1 MTDCGIDLRDEHT
14 HWQRGLDNSST
25 APGTMTVAEGKREE
39 GRGGSQKGGQG
50 ENGEAETEAKRVGKE
65 VKGPGER
72 RGAGERKER
81 ERDGGREGKR
91 KKKKCGLSY
100 THALEF

>member
-1 MTDCGIDLRDEHT
+1 M
-14 HWQRGLDNSST
+14 
-25 APGTMTVAEGKREE
+25 
-39 GRGGSQKGGQG
+39 
-50 ENGEAETEAKRVGKE
+50 GKE

-81 ERDGGREGKR
+81 ERDGGRERKR
-91 KKKKCGLSY
+91 KNNKCGLSY